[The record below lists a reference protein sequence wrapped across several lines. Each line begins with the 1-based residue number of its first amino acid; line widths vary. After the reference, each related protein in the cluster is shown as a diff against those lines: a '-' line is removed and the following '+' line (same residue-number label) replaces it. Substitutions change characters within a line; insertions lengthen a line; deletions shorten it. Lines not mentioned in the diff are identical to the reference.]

1 MAALRRALTSVGL
14 MFLAAAGLTG
24 CTETTQEAAG
34 TSVVSVTVKKPVV
47 RKVTSFEYF
56 TGKTEAKE
64 SVQVRARVSGYL
76 KEILFAEGKEV
87 KKDAKLFVID
97 PRPYKAALDQ
107 AEGNVKAAEAR
118 LVRQDND
125 LLRLKKLRLERATS
139 AEEYDKAV
147 GDRAETAGSIFALKA
162 AIEKAQLDLDFTV
175 VLSPI
180 NGMVSR
186 ALVTTGNLVKADDT
200 VLTTVVSTD
209 PMYVNFNVD
218 ERIVLDVQESL
229 RKGHFPSVVDA
240 KIPVWVSL
248 ATDKGEYKKDPDGK
262 LQFINNQIN
271 TGTGTLQV
279 RAELPNPIPK
289 DGGPR
294 QFAPGL
300 FVRVKVPISK
310 DIERLLIPDRAIGSD
325 MDQKFVYVV
334 DDKNVIEKRPVKAGP
349 LDKDLR
355 VVLPV
360 PMVKTDKGWR
370 AAREGEKG
378 EKESLGPSD
387 RVVISGLQQIYPG
400 VTVQVRDEKKDENG
414 NGAQ

>member
-1 MAALRRALTSVGL
+1 MFNLPVFGL
-14 MFLAAAGLTG
+14 MLLAAMGLTG
-24 CTETTQEAAG
+24 CTETPQEDTG
-34 TSVVSVTVKKPVV
+34 TSVVRVTVEKPVV
-47 RKVTSFEYF
+47 RKVTSFEHF

-97 PRPYKAALDQ
+97 PRPYKAAFDQ
-107 AEGNVKAAEAR
+107 ADGNVKAAEAR

-147 GDRAETAGSIFALKA
+147 GDRAETAGSIFSLQA
-162 AIEKAQLDLDFTV
+162 AVEKAKLDLDFTD

-200 VLTTVVSTD
+200 VLTTVVSMD

-218 ERIVLDVQESL
+218 ERIVLDVQESI
-229 RKGHFPSVVDA
+229 RQQHVKSVGEADV
-240 KIPVWVSL
+240 PVWVSL
-248 ATDKGEYKKDPDGK
+248 AIDKEEYPHKGK
-262 LQFINNQIN
+262 LQFINNQLN
-271 TGTGTLQV
+271 AGTGTLQL
-279 RAELPNPIPK
+279 RAQVPNPLPK

-294 QFAPGL
+294 IFTPGL
-300 FVRVKVPISK
+300 FVRVKLPISK
-310 DIERLLIPDRAIGSD
+310 DIERLLVPDRAIGSD

-334 DDKNVIEKRPVKAGP
+334 DDKSVIEKRPVKAGP

-360 PMVKTDKGWR
+360 PMVKTGKGWR

-378 EKESLGPSD
+378 EKESLGPGD

-400 VTVQVRDEKKDENG
+400 VTVQVRDEKKGENG
-414 NGAQ
+414 NGAS